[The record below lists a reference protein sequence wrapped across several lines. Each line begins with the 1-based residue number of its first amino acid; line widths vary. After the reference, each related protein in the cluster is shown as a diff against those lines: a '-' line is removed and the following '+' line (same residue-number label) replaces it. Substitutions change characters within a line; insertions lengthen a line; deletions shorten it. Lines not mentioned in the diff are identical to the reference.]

1 MPIQNELIR
10 LENENETL
18 SLDIEKLEKYVAGLE
33 KYNSEKEADMLVLAD
48 NLQQEGMCDISFT
61 FVQK

>member
-33 KYNSEKEADMLVLAD
+33 KYNSEKEADMLVLAE